1 MQNILLALIP
11 IFLLI
16 SLGYFLKRIK
26 FPDEQ
31 FWQYADKFT
40 YYVLFPALLIY
51 KLSTASLDGI
61 DGVNFVFSA
70 LLTIGIITVLLM
82 IADKIMFFFDGPS
95 FTSVYQ
101 GSIRFNTYVF
111 LALTDAIYGDSGLVL
126 AALLM
131 TFLIPSINV
140 FCIGIF
146 SIYASSDKITFISF
160 IKSIFKNPLIVGC
173 IIGGGLNFLGI
184 SLVSPL
190 EKTLSIL
197 SAAALPLG
205 LLSVGVGLH
214 ITHLKEVKFE
224 LFSSVFIKLAFF
236 PVLIFFVAINLGVTG
251 LPLLVLVLFGAMP
264 TASSAY
270 ILARELGGDLK
281 LMSAIITMQTL
292 LSIFSISA
300 ILMLLENYQIP

>member
-1 MQNILLALIP
+1 MQNILLALLP

-16 SLGYFLKRIK
+16 ALGYFFKRIK
-26 FPDEQ
+26 FPNEE

-40 YYVLFPALLIY
+40 YYVLFPSLLVY
-51 KLSTASLDGI
+51 KLSTASLENI
-61 DGVNFVFSA
+61 DGFNFILTA
-70 LLTIGIITVLLM
+70 LLTILMVTIILM
-82 IADKIMFFFDGPS
+82 IIDKFAFFFEGAA

-111 LALTDAIYGDSGLVL
+111 LALTDAIYGDGGLVL

-146 SIYASSDKITFISF
+146 SMYASSDKVTFVSL
-160 IKSIFKNPLIVGC
+160 IKSIVKNPLIIACV
-173 IIGGGLNFLGI
+173 IGGALNYYGI
-184 SLVSPL
+184 TLVAPL
-190 EKTLSIL
+190 EKTLAIL
-197 SAAALPLG
+197 SSAALPLG

-214 ITHLKEVKFE
+214 IAHIKEVKLE
-224 LFSSVFIKLAFF
+224 LFSAVFIKLALF
-236 PVLIFFVAINLGVTG
+236 PVIIFSMALSLGITG
-251 LPLLVLVLFGAMP
+251 LPLLILTLFGAMP

-281 LMSAIITMQTL
+281 LMSAIITVQTL

-300 ILMLLENYQIP
+300 ILMILDSYQY

>member
-1 MQNILLALIP
+1 MQSILLALLP

-16 SLGYFLKRIK
+16 SLGYFFKRIK
-26 FPDEQ
+26 FPNED

-40 YYVLFPALLIY
+40 YYVLFPSLLVY
-51 KLSTASLDGI
+51 KLSTASLENI
-61 DGVNFVFSA
+61 DGFNFVISA
-70 LLTIGIITVLLM
+70 LIAVLMVTILLVV
-82 IADKIMFFFDGPS
+82 IDKIIFFLEGTS

-111 LALTDAIYGDSGLVL
+111 LALTDAIYGDGGLVL

-131 TFLIPSINV
+131 TFLIPSINI

-146 SIYASSDKITFISF
+146 SVYASSNKVTISSLV
-160 IKSIFKNPLIVGC
+160 KSIVKNPLIIACV
-173 IIGGGLNFLGI
+173 IGGGLNFFGI
-184 SLVSPL
+184 TLVAPL
-190 EKTLSIL
+190 EKTLAIL
-197 SAAALPLG
+197 SSAALPLG

-214 ITHLKEVKFE
+214 IAHIKEVKFA
-224 LFSSVFIKLAFF
+224 LFMSVFIKLALF
-236 PVLIFFVAINLGVTG
+236 PVVIFSTG
-251 LPLLVLVLFGAMP
+251 LSMGVSGLALMILVLFGSMP

-292 LSIFSISA
+292 LSIITISV
-300 ILMLLENYQIP
+300 ILMIIEGYL